1 MTTRIRK
8 TGTTLV
14 NLFHYIALFV
24 TGATIVWSAV
34 HFYIGMIASGSARLE
49 DILLLF
55 IYLELGAMIGI
66 YFQTKK
72 LPVNFLVYIAITAL
86 TRVLTVD
93 TKTMDSERI
102 IYICA
107 GILLLGLASLAISY
121 SKKLNDASITTD
133 DKLG

>member
-1 MTTRIRK
+1 MTARVRTAGNK
-8 TGTTLV
+8 LV
-14 NLFHYIALFV
+14 VFFHYAALFV

-34 HFYIGMIASGSARLE
+34 HFYVGMMASGTAELK

-66 YFQTKK
+66 YFQTRK

-93 TKTMDSERI
+93 TKTMESERI
-102 IYICA
+102 LYICA

-121 SKKLNDASITTD
+121 GKKMLLNDNVAD
-133 DKLG
+133 DELR

>member
-1 MTTRIRK
+1 MTARIR
-8 TGTTLV
+8 GAGNTLV
-14 NLFHYIALFV
+14 NFFHYVALFV

-34 HFYIGMIASGSARLE
+34 HFYIGIMVSGTAELK

-66 YFQTKK
+66 YFQTRK

-107 GILLLGLASLAISY
+107 GILLLGAASLAISY
-121 SKKLNDASITTD
+121 ARKLMKNENISDEE
-133 DKLG
+133 LG